1 MVQFLIN
8 PETLKKEI
16 NSLKK
21 AKDAIS
27 TKLELD
33 TVALELQTI
42 DKLKEVETEFN
53 KVIDIYKKL
62 LEQDIQNLEVIIAEW
77 MKVDAK
83 YAGQNAWTR
92 FKQDFWK

>member
-33 TVALELQTI
+33 TVGLELQTI
-42 DKLKEVETEFN
+42 DN
-53 KVIDIYKKL
+53 
-62 LEQDIQNLEVIIAEW
+62 
-77 MKVDAK
+77 
-83 YAGQNAWTR
+83 
-92 FKQDFWK
+92 